1 MLNLEL
7 VEELHKS
14 IIRKFKK
21 RKVHLSLFDNICGTD
36 QAEMS
41 LISKIS
47 KRFRFHVMCYWYFW

>member
-21 RKVHLSLFDNICGTD
+21 RKVHLSLFDNICGAD

-41 LISKIS
+41 LTSKIS
-47 KRFRFHVMCYWYFW
+47 KRFWFHVMCYWYFW

>member
-36 QAEMS
+36 QA
-41 LISKIS
+41 
-47 KRFRFHVMCYWYFW
+47 

>member
-47 KRFRFHVMCYWYFW
+47 KRFRFHVMCY